1 MTKRH
6 FEAIAAIIRRL
17 STIHVPDENG
27 QGMLLTVTN
36 DLADYFATV
45 NSNFDRQR
53 FLSACGF

>member
-1 MTKRH
+1 MTKKD

-36 DLADYFATV
+36 DLAEYFATV
-45 NSNFDRQR
+45 NPNFDRAK
-53 FLSACGF
+53 FLKACGF